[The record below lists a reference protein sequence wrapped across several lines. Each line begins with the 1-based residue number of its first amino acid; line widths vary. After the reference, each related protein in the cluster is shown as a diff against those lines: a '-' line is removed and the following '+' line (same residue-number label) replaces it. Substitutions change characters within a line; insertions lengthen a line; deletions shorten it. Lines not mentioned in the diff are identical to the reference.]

1 MVELR
6 EGDEVMGGEQ
16 NCLGMRVLHVPFQM
30 AGETMGRNAPV
41 EVLIT
46 KSVKSAALS
55 IQSSLHLTRSKSK
68 ISN

>member
-16 NCLGMRVLHVPFQM
+16 NRLGMRVPFQM